1 MFVLRF
7 SFSAKSL
14 MYFPLANALIGEEV
28 HLFDMFMSIFTMELL
43 VEVLRDTLLIFNR
56 HQGGE
61 WGKLQRSE
69 VKGNK
74 KILRNVIFITALAV
88 KSSPVES
95 GII

>member
-1 MFVLRF
+1 M
-7 SFSAKSL
+7 
-14 MYFPLANALIGEEV
+14 
-28 HLFDMFMSIFTMELL
+28 
-43 VEVLRDTLLIFNR
+43 EVLRDTLLNFNR